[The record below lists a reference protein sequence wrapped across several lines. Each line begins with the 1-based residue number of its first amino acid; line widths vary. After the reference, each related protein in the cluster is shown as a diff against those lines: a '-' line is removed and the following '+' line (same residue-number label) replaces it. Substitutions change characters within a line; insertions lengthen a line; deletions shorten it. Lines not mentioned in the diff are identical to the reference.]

1 MRIDIRLVF
10 LFFAAANAEIQLCD
24 HGTEGIDYCERKG
37 MHTYCCIPESK
48 GPQPGYTVPREII
61 ELTTN
66 EDANPNCQA
75 ELTSTVAGMRWCAL

>member
-1 MRIDIRLVF
+1 MRLVF
-10 LFFAAANAEIQLCD
+10 LFFATANAVRMACNG
-24 HGTEGIDYCERKG
+24 GTAGNNGCEGQG
-37 MHTYCCIPESK
+37 LHTYCCIPESK

-75 ELTSTVAGMRWCAL
+75 ELMSTVAGMRWCAL